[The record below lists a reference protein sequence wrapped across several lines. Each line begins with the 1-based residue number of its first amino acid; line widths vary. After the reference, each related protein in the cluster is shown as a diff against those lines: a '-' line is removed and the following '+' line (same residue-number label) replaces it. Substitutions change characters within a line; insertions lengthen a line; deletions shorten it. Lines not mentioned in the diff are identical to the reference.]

1 MHTIFEK
8 LREEGLPLH
17 DTTFIKF
24 MSGSFP
30 GVAWEQK
37 DTHSTHGT
45 YHIPVRRE
53 AHCRRAALTLTTDC
67 LCLVGGSY
75 SYLAMHFTLYGNGG
89 RIPQSV
95 ISDILIVITGI
106 LQIGS
111 LSCEYDSHL
120 CYLVTVTIVTGFP
133 CLIPTEERVS
143 LLREALVN
151 LLTRSGT
158 MATKYVRSFL
168 HILYSQFCCWK
179 HVGISSSC
187 PLLHSLTAELLNY
200 LWPLSF

>member
-1 MHTIFEK
+1 
-8 LREEGLPLH
+8 
-17 DTTFIKF
+17 

-45 YHIPVRRE
+45 YHLPVRRV
-53 AHCRRAALTLTTDC
+53 AQSRRAALTLTTDC
-67 LCLVGGSY
+67 LRLVGGSY

-89 RIPQSV
+89 QTTPSV

-120 CYLVTVTIVTGFP
+120 RYFGNHHHGNRFSLFHYYIWTLGEGLVT
-133 CLIPTEERVS
+133 
-143 LLREALVN
+143 
-151 LLTRSGT
+151 
-158 MATKYVRSFL
+158 
-168 HILYSQFCCWK
+168 W
-179 HVGISSSC
+179 
-187 PLLHSLTAELLNY
+187 
-200 LWPLSF
+200 